1 MDCVLRMIR
10 RVEDLSVNDGRREN
24 VESWLRAVGSE
35 YLGILA
41 DTARARLD
49 CLASFDTVRT
59 WQL

>member
-1 MDCVLRMIR
+1 MIR